1 MVQLI
6 VYNLDTTAK
15 QAVTVWAYDA
25 KRRRHCLGEEMYG
38 I

>member
-15 QAVTVWAYDA
+15 QALTVWAYDA
-25 KRRRHCLGEEMYG
+25 KRRHCLGEEMYG